1 MVVRLITFASCQPYI
16 IYPVTLFP
24 DGNIPMKP
32 AEFISENKEGMIKD
46 LETLVN
52 FETPS
57 TDKDL
62 LDRAADYLLK
72 YVEKNLS
79 CEAELIENATAG
91 NNVSARIG
99 RGAVKKP
106 LLILA
111 HYDTVWSKGTLSRIP
126 FSISNGIARGPGI
139 FDMKGGL
146 VQGLWA
152 LRSLEEYG
160 RPNRPIEMLITSD
173 EETGSNSSRELIE
186 TKARA
191 SEAALVL
198 EPPQDG
204 KVKTARKGIGEFSIN
219 VLGKAAHAGLEPWKG
234 VNAIEEAARVIL
246 FLQSLNRI
254 EKGTTINVCTV
265 NGGTRTN
272 VIADHTSLGV
282 DFRVASEA
290 EAKNV
295 VKSVMSIKPNN
306 PSIKLEISGGLNRP
320 PMQKTYE
327 TARLLEVAK
336 TIGAEFGTSIE
347 DCTVGGGSDGNFC
360 AAVGIPVLDG
370 LGAVGNGAHAETEFV
385 DLNQMPLRAAI
396 FERLLEEL

>member
-1 MVVRLITFASCQPYI
+1 
-16 IYPVTLFP
+16 
-24 DGNIPMKP
+24 
-32 AEFISENKEGMIKD
+32 MIRD
-46 LETLVN
+46 LEAIVN
-52 FETPS
+52 IETPS
-57 TDKDL
+57 TEKKL
-62 LDRAADYLLK
+62 LDQAADYLVK
-72 YVEKNLS
+72 YAEKNLS
-79 CEAELIENATAG
+79 CETELIENVNSG
-91 NNVSARIG
+91 NNVSLRIG
-99 RGAVKKP
+99 KDTVKKP
-106 LLILA
+106 LLVLA

-126 FSISNGIARGPGI
+126 FSVSDGVARGPGV

-160 RPNRPIEMLITSD
+160 KQDRRIEMLITSD
-173 EETGSNSSRELIE
+173 EELGSDSSKEIIQ
-186 TKARA
+186 TRA
-191 SEAALVL
+191 KISEAALVL
-198 EPPQDG
+198 EPSQDG

-219 VLGKAAHAGLEPWKG
+219 VIGKAAHAGLEPWKG

-272 VIADHTSLGV
+272 VIADRTTLGV

-290 EAKNV
+290 EADKL

-306 PSIKLEISGGLNRP
+306 PSVKLEISGGLNRP

-327 TARLLEVAK
+327 TERILELAK
-336 TIGAEFGTSIE
+336 TIGLEFGISLE
-347 DCTVGGGSDGNFC
+347 DCAVGGGSDGNFC

-370 LGAVGNGAHAETEFV
+370 LGAVGNGAHAETQFV
-385 DLNQMPLRAAI
+385 HLNQVPLRAAI

>member
-1 MVVRLITFASCQPYI
+1 MRLFC
-16 IYPVTLFP
+16 
-24 DGNIPMKP
+24 DGNVSVKP
-32 AEFISENKEGMIKD
+32 SEFIFENKENMIRD
-46 LETLVN
+46 LEAIVN
-52 FETPS
+52 IETPS
-57 TDKDL
+57 TEKKL
-62 LDRAADYLLK
+62 LDQAADYLVK
-72 YVEKNLS
+72 YAEKNLS
-79 CEAELIENATAG
+79 CETELIENVNSG
-91 NNVSARIG
+91 NNVSLRIG
-99 RGAVKKP
+99 KDTVKKP
-106 LLILA
+106 LLVLA

-126 FSISNGIARGPGI
+126 FSVSDGVARGPGV

-160 RPNRPIEMLITSD
+160 KQDRRIEMLITSD
-173 EETGSNSSRELIE
+173 EELGSDSSKELIE
-186 TKARA
+186 TRA
-191 SEAALVL
+191 KISEAALVL
-198 EPPQDG
+198 EPSQDG
-204 KVKTARKGIGEFSIN
+204 KIKTARKGIGEFSIN
-219 VLGKAAHAGLEPWKG
+219 VIGKAAHAGLEPWKG

-272 VIADHTSLGV
+272 VIADRTTLGV

-290 EAKNV
+290 EANKL

-306 PSIKLEISGGLNRP
+306 PSVKLEISGGLNRP

-327 TARLLEVAK
+327 TERILEVAK
-336 TIGAEFGTSIE
+336 TIGLEFGTTIE
-347 DCTVGGGSDGNFC
+347 DCSVGGGSDGNFC

-370 LGAVGNGAHAETEFV
+370 LGAVGNGAHAENEFV